1 MIFHMQLYSVSKR
14 APTTPKQMPFITEP
28 GFEKPFVFC
37 VYLYRQIVI
46 SFLVVSVRD
55 SCNMPCLVGFKS
67 QDLIA
72 VMLKQKAIREKFDG
86 ELLSECFFCV
96 QERSG

>member
-14 APTTPKQMPFITEP
+14 APTTPKQMSFITEP
-28 GFEKPFVFC
+28 GWRNLLCFVCTFID
-37 VYLYRQIVI
+37 LNVI